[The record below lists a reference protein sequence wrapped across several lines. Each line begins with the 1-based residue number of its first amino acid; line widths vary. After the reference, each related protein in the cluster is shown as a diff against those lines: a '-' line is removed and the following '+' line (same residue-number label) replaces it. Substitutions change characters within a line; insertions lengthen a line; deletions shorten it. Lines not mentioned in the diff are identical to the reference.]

1 MLNRLDHNCLV
12 KKKKKETAAYAFVLL
27 WRGRPRKRNFQAD
40 EVQLEEKTQA
50 SSFCF
55 LFFFKFLCQEIRN
68 AKFFI
73 LLWNKNKNFYSDTR
87 PCEGEKVTQRT
98 AYVWGANLAQALY
111 NVKIDKTKYIFKG
124 SDCEDVNKG
133 KRDYFKKWKILPCLY
148 LKHKIIIFFFFGSRM
163 S

>member
-1 MLNRLDHNCLV
+1 M
-12 KKKKKETAAYAFVLL
+12 LL

-40 EVQLEEKTQA
+40 EVQIEEKTQA
-50 SSFCF
+50 SSFSF
-55 LFFFKFLCQEIRN
+55 LFFSFFKFLCQEIRN
-68 AKFFI
+68 TKIFI

-98 AYVWGANLAQALY
+98 TYVWGVNLAQALY
-111 NVKIDKTKYIFKG
+111 NVKIAKTKYIFKG

-148 LKHKIIIFFFFGSRM
+148 LNHKIIFFFLAAGCLNFIL
-163 S
+163 

>member
-1 MLNRLDHNCLV
+1 MLPVHLCFCGG
-12 KKKKKETAAYAFVLL
+12 E
-27 WRGRPRKRNFQAD
+27 GPERNFQAD
-40 EVQLEEKTQA
+40 EVQIQEKTQA

-55 LFFFKFLCQEIRN
+55 LFFFKFLCQEIRK
-68 AKFFI
+68 AKIFI

-111 NVKIDKTKYIFKG
+111 NVKIAKTKYIFKG

-148 LKHKIIIFFFFGSRM
+148 LNHKIIIFFLTAGCLNFIL
-163 S
+163 

>member
-1 MLNRLDHNCLV
+1 M
-12 KKKKKETAAYAFVLL
+12 LL
-27 WRGRPRKRNFQAD
+27 WRGRPRKKF
-40 EVQLEEKTQA
+40 
-50 SSFCF
+50 SSRWGSNTREDTGEQF
-55 LFFFKFLCQEIRN
+55 LFSLFFKFLCQEIRK
-68 AKFFI
+68 AKIFI

-111 NVKIDKTKYIFKG
+111 NVKIAKTKYIFKG

-148 LKHKIIIFFFFGSRM
+148 LNHKIIIFFLTAGCLNFIL
-163 S
+163 

>member
-1 MLNRLDHNCLV
+1 ML
-12 KKKKKETAAYAFVLL
+12 KKKRKKERKCCLCICAFVEGKAQKEIFKQM
-27 WRGRPRKRNFQAD
+27 RFKYKRRHRRAVF
-40 EVQLEEKTQA
+40 V
-50 SSFCF
+50 FF
-55 LFFFKFLCQEIRN
+55 FFFKFLCQEIRN
-68 AKFFI
+68 AKIFI

-111 NVKIDKTKYIFKG
+111 NVKIAKTKYIFKG

-148 LKHKIIIFFFFGSRM
+148 LKHKIIIFLVLRHIFIG
-163 S
+163 